1 MRLFVGPSSAGR
13 GSAPWLTLALRLRR
27 KNIVWPAIGGTMLAG
42 ALGPSRFAPVLA
54 LVGLSAALSA
64 CGGSPP
70 PPEHFY
76 RLNPPALSTP
86 AQALPGILIVER
98 LRADGVTGERPITYS
113 RSSDDKSL
121 STYRYHLW
129 TEAPGR
135 MLQQLLAK
143 ALKDAKAA
151 RDVLTDEVRA
161 EGDWI
166 LKGRLLHFEQV
177 LGGGRAKVVLEADL
191 SLLKA
196 KDYSLAHH
204 AVYLEEQTAD
214 GESPAAAVDAMQKAL
229 DRLAARL
236 ANDLKTK

>member
-1 MRLFVGPSSAGR
+1 MRVLFSPSSAGR
-13 GSAPWLTLALRLRR
+13 GSASWLAL
-27 KNIVWPAIGGTMLAG
+27 AGMLAG
-42 ALGPSRFAPVLA
+42 ALGPSRFAPFLA
-54 LVGLSAALSA
+54 LIGLSASLSA

-76 RLNPPALSTP
+76 RLTPPVLSAP
-86 AQALPGILIVER
+86 AQPLAGILIVER
-98 LRADGVTGERPITYS
+98 LRADGVTGERPMVYS
-113 RSSDDKSL
+113 RASSDKSL

-135 MLQQLLAK
+135 MLQQHLVK
-143 ALKDAKAA
+143 ALKEAKAA
-151 RDVLTDEVRA
+151 KDVLTDEVRA

-177 LGGGRAKVVLEADL
+177 LGGSRPKVVLEADL

-196 KDYSLAHH
+196 KDYGLVHH
-204 AVYLEEQTAD
+204 AVYLEEEAAD
-214 GESPAAAVDAMQKAL
+214 NESPAAAVEALQKAF

-236 ANDLKTK
+236 ISDLKAK